1 MVLSLMPAM
10 VFGATDIDVYNS
22 VVIAPEGSVP
32 ALTGTNDIKGILN
45 VVDPEKDGNTFTLIL
60 VGDGVWPQE
69 DLFVSSSRM
78 SADELFYRKGPNWV
92 YVPKHSSGSGWV
104 IPFGDFAEDANY
116 YTQRSGRTGELGLKV
131 QSNAAGTSRL
141 AFSVQNDPG
150 QTRSAMLGLLN
161 QYSINASTSADALT
175 VAELLTSSAGAYRH
189 NATFT
194 GALPTNINLTVT
206 DFAFPSSYKDT
217 VAGVVVDIPYTST
230 TPGARLAKFDGKYY
244 IADDRGIRTIPGG
257 NKPANGVDSYTLVA
271 SVIAGSIPVSG
282 VEVTFSI
289 TGGAGGNLTTT
300 RATTNAAGRAESK
313 VYSTRTDNI
322 EVLARI
328 AGLSEQAAT
337 DSIPD
342 PLDPTK
348 TIPRDLVR
356 TDKAIVTF
364 TSPGVTSIKAE
375 SDNNQKVAR
384 DPGDYKDFQISVYDV
399 NGNRLDMMKAFG
411 KTGTPGFGYD
421 SAFIIGTKGKSSNDK
436 VIDFTTTVTTKPS
449 GANLI
454 ADDIDYGVSASGNL
468 IMWVPHN
475 RMNKDGDYEIRI
487 HLVNGVSVSYAFSVR
502 DQGDVTKLIASY
514 GSSSYAAG
522 TVLGAP
528 LVIYE
533 DADGY
538 GLAKGY
544 GAWIKNGKALS
555 LSISD
560 ASFMDGVMVD
570 GDFLLK
576 SDKYGTITMTLVDR
590 DRNLVDSVVLEITK
604 AASYLKLTPASVGA
618 VGGEVQVNI
627 ELVDIDGKRATTG
640 LGVDS
645 KDASAAVISKPEGAL
660 STISS
665 VFVADFGL
673 FGTGNVRVS
682 SNMEGDVGIR
692 VIVKEKEKQLPGVE
706 VLTTVEAL
714 KPNEKYGGRTY
725 TGAATV
731 SFGTTSGAGGTLIF
745 IIGAPSFVSGNKA
758 LTAES
763 PAFIEGGRTF
773 LGVRDIGTAIGATV
787 DWDQDTQTAT
797 LAKNDIVVKV
807 TVGAEVIVV
816 TKGGVTTEIANDAP
830 AQNKAGRVY
839 LPFRALLEAFGYT
852 VSWDEGTQS
861 ITCNI

>member
-1 MVLSLMPAM
+1 MKTRKVLALVVLAAMVLSLMPAM
-10 VFGATDIDVYNS
+10 AFGANDVDLYNS

-32 ALTGTNDIKGILN
+32 ALNTPAGD
-45 VVDPEKDGNTFTLIL
+45 KDGNEFSLIL
-60 VGDGVWPQE
+60 VGDGAVPSGN
-69 DLFVSSSRM
+69 LYISSSRM
-78 SADELFYRKGPNWV
+78 TADTLFYKKGPNWLA
-92 YVPKHSSGSGWV
+92 VPGDGTGNGWV
-104 IPFGDFAEDANY
+104 INLSLSDGETPPGYY
-116 YTQRSGRTGELGLKV
+116 YTPRVNTTIEVNLKL

-141 AFSVQNDPG
+141 VFSVQNFDAVTPVKG
-150 QTRSAMLGLLN
+150 LN
-161 QYSINASTSADALT
+161 QYAINASTDGVT
-175 VAELLTSSAGAYRH
+175 VADILTSSSGVYRH

-194 GALPTNINLTVT
+194 AAIPTNLNLTVT
-206 DFAFPSSYKDT
+206 DFAFKGYDIT
-217 VAGVVVDIPYTST
+217 VAADKAVIDADPDSFRISQ
-230 TPGARLAKFDGKYY
+230 FDGLYY
-244 IADDRGIRTIPGG
+244 IASDRGVRTIAGG

-271 SVIAGSIPVSG
+271 SVVTGSIPVSG

-289 TGGAGGNLTTT
+289 TGGSGGNLTTS
-300 RATTNAAGRAESK
+300 RATTNAAGRAETR
-313 VYSTRTDNI
+313 VYSTRADSI

-328 AGLSEQAAT
+328 VGLAEQSAT
-337 DSIPD
+337 YGD
-342 PLDPTK
+342 PPK
-348 TIPRDLVR
+348 NKVR
-356 TDKAIVTF
+356 TDKATVVFAST
-364 TSPGVTSIKAE
+364 GVASIKAE
-375 SDNNQKVAR
+375 SNNDQKVAR
-384 DPGDYKDFQISVYDV
+384 DPGDWKDFAISVYDV
-399 NGNRLDMMKAFG
+399 NGNRLDMLKLFG
-411 KTGTPGFGYD
+411 KAGTPGPVYD
-421 SAFIIGTKGKSSNDK
+421 SYYVISNGKGKSTNESIIN
-436 VIDFTTTVTTKPS
+436 FTTTVVSKPS

-454 ADDIDYGVSASGNL
+454 ADNVEYGVSASGNL
-468 IMWVPHN
+468 IMWVP
-475 RMNKDGDYEIRI
+475 MDKLNKDGDYTVRI
-487 HLVNGVSVSYAFSVR
+487 HLVNGVSVSYAFNVR
-502 DQGDVTKLIASY
+502 DQGDVTKIIASY

-522 TVLGAP
+522 TVLGGP

-538 GLAKGY
+538 GLSKPY
-544 GAWIKNGKALS
+544 GAWLGNGKALS

-560 ASFMDGVMVD
+560 ASFMDGQMVD

-640 LGVDS
+640 LGVQGS
-645 KDASAAVISKPEGAL
+645 NASAAVISKPEGAL

-665 VFVADFGL
+665 VFVSDFWL
-673 FGTGNVRVS
+673 FGTANVRVS

-692 VIVKEKEKQLPGVE
+692 VILKEDESALPGVD
-706 VLTTVEAL
+706 VVTTVADL

-731 SFGTTSGAGGTLIF
+731 SFGSTSGVGGTLIF